1 MLKKYGLVSVIT
13 ILLAMS
19 VLFIYKKINPQ
30 TLPDNLISGMGRLD
44 GDIILL
50 NTKYPGRIQEILV
63 EDSQEI
69 KKGEVVASLQ
79 SDEYQAK
86 LRAINRSINSAKD
99 GLIAMEYEYDIA
111 KESIPIEIK
120 RASEAVEISISQ
132 KNELNDS
139 ISSLKEVVEQD
150 KRDYTRTE
158 ALYKKELIGK
168 QKLELVK
175 LKLLSDTNQLSGLK
189 QKKVQLEKSI
199 IIAKDTVKLA
209 QTQKKKLL
217 SIRANINATQNKIE
231 ALKANREELKIIIS
245 QLTIKSPIDG
255 VVIEKVANV
264 GEVIGSGM
272 IVATLIE
279 PSSLYL
285 KMFVDTLE
293 NGKITIGN
301 KAVIFLDSNP
311 NIAIDAKVVK
321 IAQKAE
327 FTPKEVN
334 VKSDRIQHMY
344 AVHIKPI
351 KTNKLFKIGL
361 PAIGVISVDD
371 MGLPSNLNEIPEI

>member
-1 MLKKYGLVSVIT
+1 MFKKYGLIIT
-13 ILLAMS
+13 IVILLAVS
-19 VLFIYKKINPQ
+19 GLFIYDKVNPEK
-30 TLPDNLISGMGRLD
+30 LPDNLISGMGRLD
-44 GDIILL
+44 GDVILL
-50 NTKYPGRIQEILV
+50 NSKYPGRIQEILV
-63 EDSQEI
+63 EDGQAV
-69 KKGEVVASLQ
+69 KKGDVIASLQ

-86 LRAINRSINSAKD
+86 LRALNKSIDSAKD
-99 GLIAMEYEYDIA
+99 GLAAMEYEYDIA
-111 KESIPIEIK
+111 KESIPLEIK
-120 RASEAVEISISQ
+120 KAKHAVEITKAQ

-150 KRDYTRTE
+150 KRDYTRTQT
-158 ALYKKELIGK
+158 LYAKKLIGK

-189 QKKVQLEKSI
+189 QKKVQLERSI
-199 IIAKDTVKLA
+199 EIAKDTVKLA

-217 SIRANINATQNKIE
+217 SIRANINATQNKVE

-255 VVIEKVANV
+255 MVIEKVANI

-272 IVATLIE
+272 IVATLID
-279 PSSLYL
+279 PHTLYL

-293 NGKITIGN
+293 NGKIKIGD
-301 KAVIFLDSNP
+301 KAVMFLDSNP
-311 NIAIDAKVVK
+311 DTAIDAKVVK

-334 VKSDRIQHMY
+334 VRSDRIQHMY

-361 PAIGVISVDD
+361 PAIGIISIDSK
-371 MGLPSNLNEIPEI
+371 GLPSSLNEIPEL